1 MHSTV
6 THRPRPARS
15 KDGELRHLMN
25 LTAVGVTL
33 AGVILLSVILYAA
46 WAANSSRQ
54 RSRDRPIRQRGQ
66 PQHPAHLE

>member
-6 THRPRPARS
+6 THRPKSARS

-46 WAANSSRQ
+46 WAANSSAALAR
-54 RSRDRPIRQRGQ
+54 
-66 PQHPAHLE
+66 